1 LKTFSHCCRSRTLH
15 CSVSVL
21 MWQNS
26 SNIVTRKRHWWC
38 FVHSGKFLKKLSFEI
53 TAIPSSGWILG
64 EEQIGIHSSKFHQPS
79 AYEFADMSSSWGAEN
94 DGHEN
99 DGPPK
104 LQGIKLQDM
113 KMQDMT
119 SIDSILFKFSFFLY
133 CDADVA
139 AMELCNVIMK

>member
-1 LKTFSHCCRSRTLH
+1 MNGKTERSWVVVWKPRVTAQMRRGEALKTFSHCCRSRTLH

-79 AYEFADMSSSWGAEN
+79 AYEFADMSSSFMGRWKWWTWKWRTTKIARHKIT
-94 DGHEN
+94 GHEN
-99 DGPPK
+99 AGHDK
-104 LQGIKLQDM
+104 
-113 KMQDMT
+113 
-119 SIDSILFKFSFFLY
+119 Y
-133 CDADVA
+133 W
-139 AMELCNVIMK
+139 